1 VTDPELVLT
10 VWLRQAADLGEVSRQ
25 LDDDVIAHARRA
37 LARDQLT
44 TWLRIEV
51 DADDRQRVR

>member
-1 VTDPELVLT
+1 
-10 VWLRQAADLGEVSRQ
+10 
-25 LDDDVIAHARRA
+25 VIAHARRA

-51 DADDRQRVR
+51 DADGRQRVR